1 MTTMSR
7 VATIMIEMFDD
18 RVEVSNPGGLL
29 PIVAKDFGHKSMT
42 RNPLIFGLFTRMHLV
57 EKVASGIPRMKEAM
71 KEAGLPEPEFN
82 TNGIFTAVF
91 KRKYS
96 VIDGGANG
104 GANGGAILTT
114 SNEDTINQVKQI
126 IYDNAGIN
134 SKKINQLLP
143 EISKRTIERCI
154 QKLREDKIIEF
165 KGASKIG
172 GYYIIKH

>member
-1 MTTMSR
+1 
-7 VATIMIEMFDD
+7 
-18 RVEVSNPGGLL
+18 
-29 PIVAKDFGHKSMT
+29 
-42 RNPLIFGLFTRMHLV
+42 MHLV

-96 VIDGGANG
+96 IING
-104 GANGGAILTT
+104 GANGGAILIT
-114 SNEDTINQVKQI
+114 SNEDTINRVKQI

-154 QKLREDKIIEF
+154 QKLKEDKIIEF